1 MSRNKVEPN
10 WGTRLAEHIGQLTL
24 LTDSLSP
31 LAKSIRKLIF
41 VVSSIACL
49 PWMKDLLVTM
59 IGS

>member
-1 MSRNKVEPN
+1 MSRNTTEPK
-10 WGTRLAEHIGQLTL
+10 WGIRSAKHIGQLTL

-41 VVSSIACL
+41 VVSSIAYL
-49 PWMKDLLVTM
+49 PWIKDLLVIS